1 MNRLTAKLVDRLPAK
16 LVVVSLLKLHLT
28 KLKMWFFI
36 FYYEF
41 TDIINIR
48 VCTNRNPVHSIS
60 INNN

>member
-16 LVVVSLLKLHLT
+16 LVVVNLLKLHLT